1 MKKTI
6 LLCTYLLASISGQAQ
21 GIDGVDPLNDI
32 NAIKRD
38 TSYIYAEATMKDA
51 VEAKS
56 GARAVLELKIYDW
69 LRNCYPGK
77 NADSLVN
84 QSKNHWCDLLT
95 SRGNYNRVLA
105 FVSKQVIVPVQKSE
119 DKAVEDPYSQ
129 QDKIAFIKRMYKDF
143 FDNRDFDTEKLS
155 NLRKY
160 LTSELAEQ
168 IHFECPF
175 EGCDESDSSY
185 IVDLFIDGSF
195 TYERPD
201 PGYRVVTRSI
211 KPLKYDWFEIK
222 NIWDGSEDPVIIGL
236 KVQNT
241 EEGLRV
247 VDFSCCDD
255 KKTEGL
261 SEIDNTIEDWELQI
275 SSEEQ
280 KMLSLVS
287 FYEIEPYIKQL
298 KADNRIREYG
308 KYSTMPKN
316 DVCHL
321 FIYNKEGEIVTVM
334 KKTMHDTYNLKTRE
348 KDVISNYKNC
358 GAIWFLLNGR

>member
-56 GARAVLELKIYDW
+56 GARAILELKIYEW
-69 LRNCYPGK
+69 LHNCYPGK

-84 QSKNHWCDLLT
+84 QSKSHWCDLLT

-105 FVSKQVIVPVQKSE
+105 FVSKQVIVPVQKQKE
-119 DKAVEDPYSQ
+119 RTVEDPYSQ
-129 QDKIAFIKRMYKDF
+129 QDKITFIKRMYKDF
-143 FDNRDFDTEKLS
+143 FDNRDFDTENLS

-160 LTSELAEQ
+160 LSSEVAQRL
-168 IHFECPF
+168 HVECPYDN
-175 EGCDESDSSY
+175 CDESDSSY
-185 IVDLFIDGSF
+185 IVDLFADGGLS
-195 TYERPD
+195 YERPC

-211 KPLKYDWFEIK
+211 KPLKYDWFEIT
-222 NIWDGSEDPVIIGL
+222 NVWDVIEDPIIVGL
-236 KVQNT
+236 KIQNT
-241 EEGLRV
+241 EDGLRV
-247 VDFSCCDD
+247 VDFSYEGD

-261 SEIDNTIEDWELQI
+261 SEVDNTIEDWELLITLEEKKMI
-275 SSEEQ
+275 S
-280 KMLSLVS
+280 MVS

-298 KADNRIREYG
+298 KAADRINSYG
-308 KYSTMPKN
+308 KYSTMPK
-316 DVCHL
+316 DDICHL
-321 FIYNKEGEIVTVM
+321 FIYNREGEIVTVLF
-334 KKTMHDTYNLKTRE
+334 KTHQNTYNLKTRE
-348 KDVISNYKNC
+348 KDAISNYKNC
-358 GAIWFLLNGR
+358 GAIWFTLNGR